1 MTQAHFYIKEEGFME
16 QINVS
21 NPQLW
26 TSLANIFG
34 PGGLVLLITNLGTAY
49 LVKMMFNRIKEKDI
63 ECQAELAAAAAGA
76 MERANQ
82 MRDDIKE
89 AFHAVADLSSKVTVL
104 VDRSTRQA

>member
-1 MTQAHFYIKEEGFME
+1 MDN
-16 QINVS
+16 INVN
-21 NPQLW
+21 NPDLW
-26 TSLANIFG
+26 RALAGIFG
-34 PGGLVLLITNLGTAY
+34 PGGIVLLLTNAAAY
-49 LVKMMFNRIKEKDI
+49 YMNYLMWGRLKEKDI

-89 AFHAVADLSSKVTVL
+89 AFRAVADLSSKVTVL